1 MEPGRRN
8 MISGSG
14 PSNRR
19 DGTSPRYDSNNRVS
33 KSSRSSGPSRSA
45 SKAAES
51 YVSSE
56 EQARQ
61 FVADEDKFVLRQSK
75 KKADIRVREHRAKP
89 IDYLAFSLRY
99 IDEERDVFDDQE
111 GDDDIDVPEPAD
123 VVQSLDLEGLKDIEA
138 DIKNYYV
145 LETDSR
151 NREYWEALRS
161 LCRSQKA
168 KLDPSKHDRRVVSS
182 VDDDIDKIL
191 APKTYEQLGALEK
204 QIKTKLRSDEDIDI
218 DYWEQLLQSLLVWKA
233 KAVLARTVEKIAK
246 KKLERK
252 GESSGTSGTSGTSRS
267 TTTTTATA
275 AQTHTLSRNAPA
287 AQTSEPTGN
296 DDASKATQT
305 LYDREAA
312 RGVSENEEV
321 FAAEEELPSGTKPQ
335 WAGEHQVRKPRY
347 FNRVQMGYEWNKYN
361 QTHYDHDNP
370 PPKVV
375 QGYKFNI
382 FYPELLDITK
392 APTFKIIREH
402 GRRRGESFAAAGEED
417 TCLIRFIAGP
427 PYEDIAF
434 RIVDRE
440 WDYSAKR
447 DRGFKSSFDK
457 VCLIKTSLFLETRCL
472 FPSIWGA
479 EQWAAADIFGIR
491 RASYNY
497 IFSSKR

>member
-1 MEPGRRN
+1 MVTKVSRQNNQQNRPEIAALKMDPGRQN
-8 MISGSG
+8 MINNPR
-14 PSNRR
+14 PSRGR
-19 DGTSPRYDSNNRVS
+19 DGTSPRYDSHNRVS
-33 KSSRSSGPSRSA
+33 KSSRSAPSQSA
-45 SKAAES
+45 SRIAAS
-51 YVSSE
+51 YVSHE

-75 KKADIRVREHRAKP
+75 KKADIRVRENRAKP
-89 IDYLAFSLRY
+89 IDYLAFLLRY
-99 IDEERDVFDDQE
+99 IDEERDVFDDVE
-111 GDDDIDVPEPAD
+111 GDDDLDVPEPAEI
-123 VVQSLDLEGLKDIEA
+123 VQKLDLEGLKTLEA

-145 LETDSR
+145 LETESR

-161 LCRSQKA
+161 LCKSQKA

-182 VDDDIDKIL
+182 VDDDINKIL

-204 QIKTKLRSDEDIDI
+204 QIKAKLRSDEDIDM

-233 KAVLARTVEKIAK
+233 KAVLARTVEKITK
-246 KKLERK
+246 KKLER
-252 GESSGTSGTSGTSRS
+252 RS
-267 TTTTTATA
+267 QSAGKKSNETA
-275 AQTHTLSRNAPA
+275 AAPSQTQ
-287 AQTSEPTGN
+287 AQSKSTPNVPSSEPSGN
-296 DDASKATQT
+296 SDASQATQT

-321 FAAEEELPSGTKPQ
+321 FAAEEDLPAESKPQ
-335 WAGEHQVRKPRY
+335 WAGEHPIRKPRY

-382 FYPELLDITK
+382 FYPELIDKTK

-457 VCLIKTSLFLETRCL
+457 GILQLHFQFKK
-472 FPSIWGA
+472 
-479 EQWAAADIFGIR
+479 IFYR
-491 RASYNY
+491 
-497 IFSSKR
+497 K

>member
-1 MEPGRRN
+1 MDHNRRN
-8 MISGSG
+8 MIKSSDL
-14 PSNRR
+14 SSRR
-19 DGTSPRYDSNNRVS
+19 HGASLRYDSNNRVS
-33 KSSRSSGPSRSA
+33 KPSRGEPSTTA
-45 SKAAES
+45 NKIAAN

-75 KKADIRVREHRAKP
+75 KKADIRVRESRAKP

-99 IDEERDVFDDQE
+99 IDAERDVFDDQD
-111 GDDDIDVPEPAD
+111 GDDDIEVPEPAE
-123 VVQSLDLEGLKDIEA
+123 VVQSLDLEGLRDLEA
-138 DIKNYYV
+138 DINNYHV

-161 LCRSQKA
+161 LCKSQKA

-182 VDDDIDKIL
+182 VEDDINKIL
-191 APKTYEQLGALEK
+191 APKTYEQLSALEK
-204 QIKTKLRSDEDIDI
+204 QIKTKLRSDEDIDV
-218 DYWEQLLQSLLVWKA
+218 DYWEQLLQSLFVWKA
-233 KAVLARTVEKIAK
+233 KAILSRTVEKIIV

-252 GESSGTSGTSGTSRS
+252 GKSAGKSAGKKTSDTSSFP
-267 TTTTTATA
+267 
-275 AQTHTLSRNAPA
+275 AQEQTKARNAPTT
-287 AQTSEPTGN
+287 QSSEPN
-296 DDASKATQT
+296 DNADASQATKT

-312 RGVSENEEV
+312 RGVLENEEV
-321 FAAEEELPSGTKPQ
+321 FAAEEALPGISKPQ
-335 WAGEHQVRKPRY
+335 WAGEHRVRKPRY

-382 FYPELLDITK
+382 FYPELLDKTK

-417 TCLIRFIAGP
+417 TCLIRFIAGA

-447 DRGFKSSFDK
+447 DRGFRSSFDK
-457 VCLIKTSLFLETRCL
+457 VSLIKLEKCERE
-472 FPSIWGA
+472 SIRTQA
-479 EQWAAADIFGIR
+479 L
-491 RASYNY
+491 
-497 IFSSKR
+497 

>member
-1 MEPGRRN
+1 MDPGRQN
-8 MISGSG
+8 MINGSG
-14 PSNRR
+14 PSRVR
-19 DGTSPRYDSNNRVS
+19 DGTSPKYDSHNRIS
-33 KSSRSSGPSRSA
+33 KSSRRGPRQSA
-45 SKAAES
+45 NKAAAS
-51 YVSSE
+51 YVSNE

-75 KKADIRVREHRAKP
+75 KKADIRVRENRAKP

-99 IDEERDVFDDQE
+99 IDDERDAFDDE
-111 GDDDIDVPEPAD
+111 AGDDDIDVPEPAD
-123 VVQSLDLEGLKDIEA
+123 IVQNLSLEGLRELEA
-138 DIKNYYV
+138 DIKHYHV
-145 LETDSR
+145 LETEPR

-161 LCRSQKA
+161 LCKSQKA
-168 KLDPSKHDRRVVSS
+168 KLDPSKYDRRVVSS
-182 VDDDIDKIL
+182 VDDDINKIL

-204 QIKTKLRSDEDIDI
+204 QIQTKLRSDEDIDM

-233 KAVLARTVEKIAK
+233 KAVLARTVDKITK
-246 KKLERK
+246 RKLERRGPSLGK
-252 GESSGTSGTSGTSRS
+252 EGSDTGS
-267 TTTTTATA
+267 AP
-275 AQTHTLSRNAPA
+275 AQTQAQPSSSSSSAPNAPPA
-287 AQTSEPTGN
+287 EPSGGN
-296 DDASKATQT
+296 NADASKATQT

-321 FAAEEELPSGTKPQ
+321 FAAEEELPGTSSSSSKPQ
-335 WAGEHQVRKPRY
+335 WAGEHRVRKPRY

-382 FYPELLDITK
+382 FYPELVDKTK

-447 DRGFKSSFDK
+447 DRGFRSSFDK
-457 VCLIKTSLFLETRCL
+457 GILQLHFQFKK
-472 FPSIWGA
+472 
-479 EQWAAADIFGIR
+479 IFYR
-491 RASYNY
+491 
-497 IFSSKR
+497 K